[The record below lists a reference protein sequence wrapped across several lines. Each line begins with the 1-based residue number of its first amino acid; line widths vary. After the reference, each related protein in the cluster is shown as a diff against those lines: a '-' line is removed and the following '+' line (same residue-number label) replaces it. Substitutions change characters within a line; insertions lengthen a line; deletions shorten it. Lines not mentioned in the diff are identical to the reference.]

1 MDTKIERQ
9 SSVSDADQQPL
20 AVGES
25 EGVRVV
31 AMCTFEAVQDYELGF
46 RQYDVLTA
54 IAKAEE
60 DPSWWVGQIG
70 GKIGLF
76 PSECVEILKGYPDR
90 LPLFKI
96 FLSDDGTD
104 GGIDVLQ
111 ISNDDVPV
119 HQQMKHTSPSAST
132 ASLVSSSSS
141 TEVDTTPRQRAST
154 HPEPD
159 VAVVSCYRCNA
170 QVSIK
175 KGQSFYPC
183 ECGANVKRPDVDD
196 EQHQHGQEEAPS
208 AAVNNTKRRRCNTAG
223 AAVGGV
229 VREETPKQRKK
240 REKLER
246 EQKKKQDEEERK
258 FRERRDKGRLSA
270 SQWNRQVDS
279 ARERLWRASVI
290 MTGPNGES
298 TNDDGSAS
306 MLSTDDN
313 ISTVGSSAFD
323 VDTFEDARSDSP
335 RDISSF
341 SSALSG
347 RSLSRSGSLTSMP
360 VNPESAKAKRDRK
373 KTKEQRKKEKE
384 EKKRLKKLEKEE
396 REEKRKM
403 ERMGREKKRRNSL
416 FGSSSGSIATRKQRD
431 KLTTTAT
438 TTANPAADSVTVTIN
453 PITAHAKKQQQQM
466 KAKTMVKT
474 KSGKVMSLEEVEREG
489 KKSNW
494 DVSRLFS
501 VRIGAGAGGRVNK
514 QQAQKQRKAS
524 VGAAD
529 ASHAQVIQRAAQ
541 QERELQEAARQLEE
555 ERRRFAEER
564 QRFEQERL
572 KVMLMLAQDMEG
584 VKMARDGTPMY
595 PSPANHP
602 LLLVPTEPSPIA
614 SFAASQSSFTC
625 LPSATATATLSADA
639 LAAPDEAS
647 SASGLP
653 HSTPAPHQSGGTS
666 NSTPSLPSLYNPSLA
681 SMPSSVATPS
691 AGADDRSP
699 SSSADDVD
707 VRESTEAVPASPR
720 KPPSGGVFLPFLT
733 APRAGGPQQQR
744 NATNASAGAH
754 QKAESEAAAELEE
767 KLLDQLKNTEDDDSH
782 VDEGAEEA
790 ESGTSSDEEE
800 DELSDEDSTS
810 SEEEVRVQPAVD
822 KLMREKRKI
831 TVAPIQGIA
840 DMKGLDDDDDDD
852 DGDQQHQRQQLD
864 GSWITAIS
872 PRRRERDQHQLKAAA
887 AVVDDADKEI
897 SLKDVIVRPGM
908 STSSSSSSSTS
919 TTSSTSVAADKAKKV
934 SFAAGGASSWTS
946 AESPRRM
953 LEALRAQGASQ
964 AEIDRERKRLLAG
977 NVVDHNNNSG
987 STGGGRTLTPA
998 AAAIATKYEEEIDQ
1012 LLEKMKQLRD
1022 RSSSDDSWGDTSSDS
1037 DLDVDDKE
1045 KQKQKPHDISSDD
1058 DDEEVA
1064 DEDDDDES
1072 EAEVVIPEWTRGPPK
1087 SLQEMRDYKDF
1098 VRARYEAEKRETE
1111 RMLRR
1116 NQREMRARGMTLP
1129 SSTAASHA
1137 PNHADHRAS
1146 WII

>member
-9 SSVSDADQQPL
+9 RSVSDADQQPL

-60 DPSWWVGQIG
+60 IG

-119 HQQMKHTSPSAST
+119 HQQKHISPSAST

-159 VAVVSCYRCNA
+159 VAVISCYRCNA

-183 ECGANVKRPDVDD
+183 ECGANVKRPEVDD
-196 EQHQHGQEEAPS
+196 EHQHGQEETPS
-208 AAVNNTKRRRCNTAG
+208 AVNTKRRRCNTAG

-298 TNDDGSAS
+298 TNDDGSVS

-347 RSLSRSGSLTSMP
+347 RSLSRSGSLTSVS
-360 VNPESAKAKRDRK
+360 VNPESAKTKRDKK

-403 ERMGREKKRRNSL
+403 ERVGREKKRRNSL

-431 KLTTTAT
+431 KLTT
-438 TTANPAADSVTVTIN
+438 ANPAAADSVTVTIN
-453 PITAHAKKQQQQM
+453 PITAHAKKQQQHM

-514 QQAQKQRKAS
+514 QQTQKQRKAS
-524 VGAAD
+524 VGAAE

-625 LPSATATATLSADA
+625 LPTATATLSADA
-639 LAAPDEAS
+639 LVAPHES
-647 SASGLP
+647 SSTSVLP
-653 HSTPAPHQSGGTS
+653 HTTSAPTYTHHQSGGTS

-681 SMPSSVATPS
+681 SMPSSVAMPS
-691 AGADDRSP
+691 ADDADDGSP

-707 VRESTEAVPASPR
+707 VRESAEAVPASPR
-720 KPPSGGVFLPFLT
+720 KPPSGGVFLPFLM

-767 KLLDQLKNTEDDDSH
+767 KLLDQLNNAKDDGDDSH
-782 VDEGAEEA
+782 IDQDAEEA

-800 DELSDEDSTS
+800 DELTDEDSTS

-831 TVAPIQGIA
+831 TVAPIQGIS
-840 DMKGLDDDDDDD
+840 DMKELDDDD
-852 DGDQQHQRQQLD
+852 RQQLD

-872 PRRRERDQHQLKAAA
+872 PRRRERDQHQLKAVA
-887 AVVDDADKEI
+887 AVVDEGEKEM
-897 SLKDVIVRPGM
+897 KDVIVRPGM
-908 STSSSSSSSTS
+908 STASSSSS
-919 TTSSTSVAADKAKKV
+919 TSSTSVAADKSKKV
-934 SFAAGGASSWTS
+934 SFAAGGASSWTT

-977 NVVDHNNNSG
+977 NVADGTV
-987 STGGGRTLTPA
+987 GGRALTPA

-1022 RSSSDDSWGDTSSDS
+1022 RSSSDDSWDTSSES
-1037 DLDVDDKE
+1037 DEDLNDDNNVDDKE
-1045 KQKQKPHDISSDD
+1045 KQKPHDISSDD

-1064 DEDDDDES
+1064 DDDDES

-1087 SLQEMRDYKDF
+1087 SLQEMREYKDF
-1098 VRARYEAEKRETE
+1098 VRARYETEKRETE

-1129 SSTAASHA
+1129 STTTSASTSHA